1 MGLVYIMRGQISLEF
16 SILFLALLVVV
27 IISTMTPGMFGYKK
41 VIETSSASIGHA
53 ALSKL
58 KTNIDMLA
66 TTDVGSVK
74 VVYIKSPPG
83 IWEVNGSN
91 ITLRGNGYN
100 ITTNCSI
107 NLTSNNKSYNTN
119 LSVLGVVLT
128 RTETGININ
137 WPD

>member
-1 MGLVYIMRGQISLEF
+1 MMRGQISLEF

-41 VIETSSASIGHA
+41 VVETSSASIGHA

-83 IWEVNGSN
+83 TWEVNGNS
-91 ITLRGNGYN
+91 IILKGNGYN
-100 ITTNCSI
+100 ISTNCSI
-107 NLTSNNKSYNTN
+107 NLSSSPNSYATN
-119 LSVLGVVLT
+119 LSTIGVVLT
-128 RTETGININ
+128 RDETGINIR
-137 WPD
+137 WPNS

>member
-1 MGLVYIMRGQISLEF
+1 MRGQISLEF

-107 NLTSNNKSYNTN
+107 NLNSNYNSYKTN
-119 LSVLGVVLT
+119 LSVLRVVLT

-137 WPD
+137 WSG

>member
-1 MGLVYIMRGQISLEF
+1 MMRGQISLEF

-27 IISTMTPGMFGYKK
+27 IISTMTPGMFGYKE

-83 IWEVNGSN
+83 IWEVNGNS
-91 ITLRGNGYN
+91 ITLKGNGYN
-100 ITTNCSI
+100 ISTNCNI
-107 NLTSNNKSYNTN
+107 NLSSNYNGYNTN
-119 LSVLGVVLT
+119 LSTIGVVLT
-128 RTETGININ
+128 RNNVGINIE
-137 WPD
+137 WP

>member
-1 MGLVYIMRGQISLEF
+1 MKGQISLEF

-27 IISTMTPGMFGYKK
+27 IISTMTPGMFGYKE
-41 VIETSSASIGHA
+41 VIKTSSASIGHA

-83 IWEVNGSN
+83 IWEVNGNS
-91 ITLRGNGYN
+91 ITLNGNGYN
-100 ITTNCSI
+100 ISTNCSI
-107 NLTSNNKSYNTN
+107 NLSSNYNGYATN
-119 LSVLGVVLT
+119 LSTLRVELT
-128 RTETGININ
+128 RNNSGININ
-137 WPD
+137 WP

>member
-1 MGLVYIMRGQISLEF
+1 MVFIMRGQISLEF

-83 IWEVNGSN
+83 TWEVDGNS
-91 ITLRGNGYN
+91 IILKGNGYN
-100 ITTNCSI
+100 ISTNCSI
-107 NLTSNNKSYNTN
+107 NLNSSVTEYKTN
-119 LSVLGVVLT
+119 LSVIEIRLEKRSDNTIHMEWG
-128 RTETGININ
+128 
-137 WPD
+137 